1 MNCVESETNIITFGY
16 QKSWYGLQ
24 KPPWSEP
31 KQALFGLHVCTITQ
45 VIVYSHRVLTFYSSQ
60 YYYSPCGVLN
70 SIIDV
75 RVDQQSY
82 KDANWSMYVNIK
94 IIIAEALVYFVDLG
108 SGTKFGTIFVLDLV
122 LNLPENLI
130 KLL

>member
-1 MNCVESETNIITFGY
+1 
-16 QKSWYGLQ
+16 
-24 KPPWSEP
+24 
-31 KQALFGLHVCTITQ
+31 
-45 VIVYSHRVLTFYSSQ
+45 
-60 YYYSPCGVLN
+60 
-70 SIIDV
+70 
-75 RVDQQSY
+75 
-82 KDANWSMYVNIK
+82 MYVNIK